1 MADMHYASVSLL
13 LHCDGA
19 NAGTSFTDSSSTPLT
34 VTTYGNAQ
42 TSTTVGHS
50 GFGTAVAKFDG
61 SGDYLSTPSTAALSL
76 QTVFTIDAWV
86 YLTSNITNYASIIC
100 RDSGSNSASQWNLLF
115 LASNAVGLATY
126 DGTNQRVYAIASAGE
141 MTLDTWHFISVSVDS
156 TAGYVWTSID
166 GVVTQNVF
174 LGGAINS
181 TTLPCEIGRY
191 TSGHYFTGYL
201 DEIRVTKGV
210 ARNTSNF
217 SVPTEPFSTR
227 IDESAT
233 MYLQTPSPSV
243 GMYGGSTLALTCPS
257 PLFYAGVVG
266 YASLDLSPPAPTLS
280 YCTGAYTSLTAPSPK
295 LSFLTHD
302 STGEQAA
309 YLTAPSP
316 TLVCRAGA
324 NAYLTAPSPTLAS
337 GMTITNFARV
347 DATAPSPTLSSS
359 GTVSDTASFN
369 LTAPS
374 PNLIGYGGAVCSV
387 QITGRPQLVASATV
401 GSVASFAVTCP
412 LFELTASASADNIA
426 SFDLIAPSPEPG
438 RVAQAWLVAPM
449 AQLTAIG
456 TATIT
461 ATYEA
466 YAVNLKHSDPDAIDE
481 TTRYTNFPFTHVVRY
496 KNSYYGAN
504 STGLYLLEGTTDD
517 GAAIPFDVKTAMTDF
532 KSSMKKTLASAY
544 FSGRFGP
551 ASTITLTAGEGTP
564 VAYSFSTPRDQAAQ
578 NHRQVFGKGVKER
591 YYALEVAGTGTL
603 ELDGIEM
610 DVAKLSR
617 RI

>member
-1 MADMHYASVSLL
+1 MAYDLSYPSVSLL
-13 LHCDGA
+13 LHGDGV
-19 NAGTSFTDSSSTPLT
+19 NGGTVFTDNSPRPKTAT
-34 VTTYGNAQ
+34 RGGGAI
-42 TSTTVGHS
+42 TSTADS
-50 GFGTAVAKFDG
+50 QFGGSSLAFDG
-61 SGDYLSTPSTAALSL
+61 SGDYLSFPAHDDFQFGTGDFSIEFWIKTTATNSPVLVDYYTAAQPGWQLSL
-76 QTVFTIDAWV
+76 NSTGKLLWYTTSTIKTGA
-86 YLTSNITNYASIIC
+86 
-100 RDSGSNSASQWNLLF
+100 
-115 LASNAVGLATY
+115 
-126 DGTNQRVYAIASAGE
+126 
-141 MTLDTWHFISVSVDS
+141 VSVNTGSWVFVSVVRSSGNLQFYINGTADGSAVAHS
-156 TAGYVWTSID
+156 TNLSYATS
-166 GVVTQNVF
+166 V
-174 LGGAINS
+174 L
-181 TTLPCEIGRY
+181 
-191 TSGHYFTGYL
+191 
-201 DEIRVTKGV
+201 GV
-210 ARNTSNF
+210 AAQVSTRNASLDLNGKIDDLRITKVARANA
-217 SVPTEPFSTR
+217 VPTEAFPDSDGGHATVSVTAPPAR
-227 IDESAT
+227 LESCYCGANA
-233 MYLQTPSPSV
+233 S
-243 GMYGGSTLALTCPS
+243 LTAPR
-257 PLFYAGVVG
+257 PLFYAGPETH
-266 YASLDLSPPAPTLS
+266 ATLALLAPRPTLGFH
-280 YCTGAYTSLTAPSPK
+280 TGANPSLTAPSPA

-316 TLVCRAGA
+316 TLVCRTGA
-324 NAYLTAPSPTLAS
+324 NADLSAPRPMLSA
-337 GMTITNFARV
+337 GMTITNFAQV
-347 DATAPSPTLSSS
+347 DVTAPSPTLNSTS
-359 GTVSDTASFN
+359 TVSETAAFD

-401 GSVASFAVTCP
+401 GSVARFAVTCP

-466 YAVNLKHSDPDAIDE
+466 YAINLKHSDPDAIDE

-532 KSSMKKTLASAY
+532 KSPMRKTLASAY

-551 ASTITLTAGEGTP
+551 ASTITLTAGEDTP
-564 VAYSFSTPRDQAAQ
+564 AACSFSTPRDQAAQ
-578 NHRQVFGKGVKER
+578 NHRQVFGKGMRER
-591 YYALEVAGTGTL
+591 YYQLEVAGTGTL

-610 DVAKLSR
+610 DVKNLSR

>member
-1 MADMHYASVSLL
+1 MAYDPSYSLVSLL
-13 LHCDGA
+13 LHGDGV
-19 NAGTSFTDSSSTPLT
+19 NNGTVFTDNSPRPKTAT
-34 VTTYGNAQ
+34 RGGGAI
-42 TSTTVGHS
+42 TSTADS
-50 GFGTAVAKFDG
+50 QFGGSSLAFDG
-61 SGDYLSTPSTAALSL
+61 SGDYLSFPAHDDFQFGTGDFTIEFWIKTTATNSPVLVDYYTAAKPGWQLSL
-76 QTVFTIDAWV
+76 NGTGKLLWYTTTTVKT
-86 YLTSNITNYASIIC
+86 
-100 RDSGSNSASQWNLLF
+100 G
-115 LASNAVGLATY
+115 
-126 DGTNQRVYAIASAGE
+126 
-141 MTLDTWHFISVSVDS
+141 SVSVNTGSWVFVSVVRSSGNLQFYINGTADGSAVAHS
-156 TAGYVWTSID
+156 TNLSYATSVLGVGAQVSTRDASVDLNGYID
-166 GVVTQNVF
+166 D
-174 LGGAINS
+174 LRI
-181 TTLPCEIGRY
+181 
-191 TSGHYFTGYL
+191 
-201 DEIRVTKGV
+201 TKGV
-210 ARNTSNF
+210 ARANA
-217 SVPTEPFSTR
+217 VPTEAFPDSDGGHATVSVTAPTAR
-227 IDESAT
+227 LESCYCGANA
-233 MYLQTPSPSV
+233 S
-243 GMYGGSTLALTCPS
+243 LTAPR
-257 PLFYAGVVG
+257 PLFYAGPETH
-266 YASLDLSPPAPTLS
+266 ATLALLAPRPTLGFH
-280 YCTGAYTSLTAPSPK
+280 TGANPLLTAPSPA

-316 TLVCRAGA
+316 TLVCRTGA
-324 NAYLTAPSPTLAS
+324 KAILTAPSPTLTS

-347 DATAPSPTLSSS
+347 DATAPSPTLNSS
-359 GTVSDTASFN
+359 GTVAETASFN

-466 YAVNLKHSDPDAIDE
+466 YAVNLKHADPNASDE

-504 STGLYLLEGTTDD
+504 STGLYLLEGTTDA
-517 GAAIPFDVKTAMTDF
+517 GTAIPFDVKTAMTDF
-532 KSSMKKTLASAY
+532 NSPMKKTVASAY

-564 VAYSFSTPRDQAAQ
+564 VAYSFSTPRWQAAQ
-578 NHRQVFGKGVKER
+578 NHRQVFGKGLKER
-591 YYALEVAGTGTL
+591 YFALEVAGTGTL